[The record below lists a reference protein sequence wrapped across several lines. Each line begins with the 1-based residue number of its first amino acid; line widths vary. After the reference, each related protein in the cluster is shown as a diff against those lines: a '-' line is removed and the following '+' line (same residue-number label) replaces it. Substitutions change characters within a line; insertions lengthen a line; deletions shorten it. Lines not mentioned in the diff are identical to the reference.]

1 MRFKLFGRGASAIDA
16 GTVVYVSSNEL
27 GIWWIIS
34 SIEQDSDW
42 NWINRIDMYEW
53 EKKCNSMM
61 AKTSLQKLVFQYLL
75 SYLILI
81 RYCASA
87 TDSALP
93 EMVMVRSMLP
103 PDSRSSQLFGIFAV
117 SLQFF
122 ALGRP
127 PSSRRCPPQLAR
139 RRKGLPTSSIEARPG
154 GSAVFVL

>member
-1 MRFKLFGRGASAIDA
+1 MDNIKYI
-16 GTVVYVSSNEL
+16 VV
-27 GIWWIIS
+27 
-34 SIEQDSDW
+34 EQDSDW

-93 EMVMVRSMLP
+93 EMVMVRSMFP
-103 PDSRSSQLFGIFAV
+103 PDSRSSQFEIRIMAPLNCLKNKKVIKIIYKYIV
-117 SLQFF
+117 
-122 ALGRP
+122 RI
-127 PSSRRCPPQLAR
+127 RCISHIVIILY
-139 RRKGLPTSSIEARPG
+139 
-154 GSAVFVL
+154 F